1 MRELKLV
8 NDDSTP
14 TSLVFIDESGAQ
26 YFLSVDEDLRA
37 ALRPESPAAG
47 SAPVTIVDEV
57 SPTAQEPQAAHET
70 PVEVDEARA
79 VPQRSLPQPDPLYSA
94 PLSLRPREIQTRIRA
109 GASAEQL
116 AEEMGVAVSRVEV
129 YAHPVLLERSQI
141 AQLARQAHPVRED
154 GPAKLTL
161 AEVLAAAFGA
171 RGHSLSDAT
180 WDAFREPEGEW
191 IISVRWQAG
200 LSENEAQW
208 VFHRHG
214 ATSSTAEP
222 RNAVAADL
230 TDPDFV
236 QPVRSL
242 TSISRGTRYEE
253 AMPAH
258 QLRTDDND
266 HDGELSGEELESD
279 RDARDTAEID
289 VVPDEPQDSE
299 DDFLRHPEGEAGD
312 KPAKRRR
319 KAVTPHWEDVLLGVR
334 TNTKRPKN

>member
-47 SAPVTIVDEV
+47 STPVTIVNEV
-57 SPTAQEPQAAHET
+57 SPTAQEPQAEHET
-70 PVEVDEARA
+70 PVEVEETRA
-79 VPQRSLPQPDPLYSA
+79 APQRSLPQPDPLYSA

-141 AQLARQAHPVRED
+141 AQLARQAHPVREN

-180 WDAFREPEGEW
+180 WDAFREPDGEW
-191 IISVRWQAG
+191 IISVTWQAG

-258 QLRTDDND
+258 QLRTDDD

-279 RDARDTAEID
+279 RDTRDTAEID
-289 VVPDEPQDSE
+289 VVPDEPRDSE

>member
-1 MRELKLV
+1 MSQHE
-8 NDDSTP
+8 NGPEGSEAT
-14 TSLVFIDESGAQ
+14 GAQ
-26 YFLSVDEDLRA
+26 
-37 ALRPESPAAG
+37 
-47 SAPVTIVDEV
+47 
-57 SPTAQEPQAAHET
+57 
-70 PVEVDEARA
+70 VDEAVGDDPHGPTADELRA
-79 VPQRSLPQPDPLYSA
+79 DSELP
-94 PLSLRPREIQTRIRA
+94 
-109 GASAEQL
+109 
-116 AEEMGVAVSRVEV
+116 
-129 YAHPVLLERSQI
+129 
-141 AQLARQAHPVRED
+141 
-154 GPAKLTL
+154 
-161 AEVLAAAFGA
+161 
-171 RGHSLSDAT
+171 
-180 WDAFREPEGEW
+180 
-191 IISVRWQAG
+191 
-200 LSENEAQW
+200 
-208 VFHRHG
+208 
-214 ATSSTAEP
+214 AEP
-222 RNAVAADL
+222 ADL